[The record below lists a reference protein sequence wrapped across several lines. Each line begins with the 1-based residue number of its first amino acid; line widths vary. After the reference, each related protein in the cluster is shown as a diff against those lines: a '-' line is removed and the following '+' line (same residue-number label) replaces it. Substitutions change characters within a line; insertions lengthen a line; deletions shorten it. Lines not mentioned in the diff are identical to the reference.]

1 MAVKT
6 PASNLDKVKA
16 SIKIQTEKI
25 NPAVFKE
32 LKDMSAHAKDHD
44 KEYKHH
50 DIEKNSA
57 DRHPKEHKHPEHARK
72 SHTHPEYKHNHKEYA
87 SVELVRALEDSI
99 GVVKGEV
106 VDVKIKSVERAP
118 VELDPRGWEFTVNR
132 LSNDLIHTIT
142 AKRIS

>member
-6 PASNLDKVKA
+6 PASILDKVKA

-32 LKDMSAHAKDHD
+32 LRDMSTHAKDHD

-72 SHTHPEYKHNHKEYA
+72 AHTHPNHNHKEYA
-87 SVELVRALEDSI
+87 SVELVRALKDSI

-106 VDVKIKSVERAP
+106 VDVKIKSAERAT
-118 VELDPRGWEFTVNR
+118 VAIDSRGWEFTVNR

-142 AKRIS
+142 AKRV

>member
-6 PASNLDKVKA
+6 PASILDKIKA

-106 VDVKIKSVERAP
+106 VDVKIKSAEKASVP
-118 VELDPRGWEFTVNR
+118 IDSRGWEFTVNR
-132 LSNDLIHTIT
+132 LSNDLIHTII
-142 AKRIS
+142 AKRV

>member
-6 PASNLDKVKA
+6 PASILDKIKA

-25 NPAVFKE
+25 NPAMFKE
-32 LKDMSAHAKDHD
+32 LKDLKAHEHP
-44 KEYKHH
+44 
-50 DIEKNSA
+50 DIAKNSA

-106 VDVKIKSVERAP
+106 VDVKIKSVKRAEVP
-118 VELDPRGWEFTVNR
+118 IDNRGWEFTVNR

-142 AKRIS
+142 AKRIG

>member
-6 PASNLDKVKA
+6 PASILDKVKA

-32 LKDMSAHAKDHD
+32 LRDMSTHAKDHD

-87 SVELVRALEDSI
+87 SVEFVRALEDSI

-106 VDVKIKSVERAP
+106 VDVKIKSAERAEVP
-118 VELDPRGWEFTVNR
+118 IDSRGWEFTVNR

-142 AKRIS
+142 AKRV